1 VIILTQAKAAY
12 GTTISIDATA
22 IAELTN
28 IGGVDISMDTI
39 DVTSHDSANA
49 YREFIGGLVDA
60 GEVPVE
66 GNFYPG
72 DAGQVAL
79 LTALNART
87 ASAFVITFPASVG
100 ASWSFNALVTGFKAA
115 DAPVDGQLPFSANL
129 KISGK
134 PTLTA
139 TASATASTGLTD
151 PFFVVSGAGTTIV
164 PAAAGNVYEYV
175 VNIATAIDAV
185 TITPTAAAGVITV
198 SANGTNEV
206 VTSGQASGSITLGA
220 AGSITEATMTVQESS
235 KTAKVYTLHL
245 VRAAGA

>member
-1 VIILTQAKAAY
+1 LTQANSAF
-12 GTTISIDATA
+12 GTSITIDSAA

-39 DVTSHDSANA
+39 DVTNHDSSDA
-49 YREFIGGLVDA
+49 YREFIGGLIDA
-60 GEVPVE
+60 GEVPIE

-100 ASWSFNALVTGFKAA
+100 ATWTFNALVTGFMAA
-115 DAPVDGQLPFSANL
+115 EAPVDGVLPFSATL

-134 PTLTA
+134 PALA
-139 TASATASTGLTD
+139 VTASTGLTT
-151 PFFVVSGAGTTIV
+151 PFFTVSGAGTLIV
-164 PAAAGNVYEYV
+164 PAASGSVYGYV
-175 VNIATAIDAV
+175 VNIATAITSV

-198 SANGTNEV
+198 NDNIVATGVASSA
-206 VTSGQASGSITLGA
+206 ITLGA
-220 AGSITEATMTVQESS
+220 AGSITEAVIVVQEIG
-235 KTAKVYTLHL
+235 KTAKTYNLQL
-245 VRAAGA
+245 VRAAA